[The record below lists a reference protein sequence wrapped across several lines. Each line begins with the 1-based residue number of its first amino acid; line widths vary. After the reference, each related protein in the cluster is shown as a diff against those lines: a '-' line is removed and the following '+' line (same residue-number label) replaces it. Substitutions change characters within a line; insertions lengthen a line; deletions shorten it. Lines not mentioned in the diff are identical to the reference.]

1 MYKILVTGGCG
12 FIGTN
17 FILKSIDKP
26 EVEILN
32 IDKLTYS
39 SNRDSLLHL
48 EDRDD
53 YNFINGDIGDLDT
66 VRDAF
71 NEFNPDCIINFAAE
85 SHVDRSIDS
94 PLDFINTNIV
104 GTSVLLNA
112 TLEYY
117 RGLEQKEKFIF
128 IHVSTDEVYGSI
140 NEGESSCEDDPYF
153 PNSPYSASKA
163 SSDYL
168 VRAWNITYR
177 LPAIITHCSNNFG
190 SYQFPEKLIPLMVI
204 KCLKE
209 ESLPIYGNGE
219 NIRDWIHVDDHC
231 DALYMLSK
239 NGKSGET
246 YNIGGGN
253 EFSNIFLVRKI
264 CEIMDKNHPRR
275 NNQKYSDL
283 ILFVDDRPG
292 HDFRYSINFEKIKND
307 IGWEPLDNF
316 EQNLEQTVLWYL
328 NNTDWWKKIINKEY
342 DLKRLGLK

>member
-1 MYKILVTGGCG
+1 MHKILVTGGCG

-17 FILKSIDKP
+17 FILKNIDKV

-39 SNRDSLLHL
+39 SNRESLLHL

-53 YNFINGDIGDLDT
+53 YNFINGDIGNLDI

-71 NEFNPDCIINFAAE
+71 NEFNPDCIVNFAAE

-117 RGLEQKEKFIF
+117 RDLEQKEKFIF

-177 LPAIITHCSNNFG
+177 LPTVITHCSNNFG
-190 SYQFPEKLIPLMVI
+190 SYQFPEKLIPLMII

-209 ESLPIYGNGE
+209 EPLPIYGNGK
-219 NIRDWIHVDDHC
+219 NIRDWIYVDDHC
-231 DALYMLSK
+231 NALYMLSK

-253 EFSNIFLVRKI
+253 EFSNIFLVKKI
-264 CEIMDKNHPRR
+264 CEIMDENHPRK

-283 ILFVDDRPG
+283 ISFVDDRPG
-292 HDFRYSINFEKIKND
+292 HDFRYSINFKKIKND
-307 IGWEPLDNF
+307 IGWKPSDNF
-316 EQNLEQTVLWYL
+316 EKNLEETVLWYL
-328 NNTDWWKKIINKEY
+328 NNMDWWKKIIDKEY
-342 DLKRLGLK
+342 DLKRLGVK